1 MNSIKTQIQIIIIL
15 LAGLA
20 LSGCTSM
27 RAIESTISLAE
38 QVSVGDH
45 LVVYE
50 KSGRVVDMTVRVID
64 TDKLSGTLGTEG
76 GAPVDVLLAD
86 IEKIEVEKID
96 GAKTTLAVVGVTVV
110 AVPVV
115 FLAAFTGAL
124 AGY

>member
-1 MNSIKTQIQIIIIL
+1 MSNTKTHFKIIVLI

-27 RAIESTISLAE
+27 RAIESNASVAE
-38 QVSVGDH
+38 QISVGEH

-64 TDKLSGTLGTEG
+64 TDRLGGTLGTEG
-76 GAPVDVLLAD
+76 GAPVEVLLAD
-86 IEKIEVEKID
+86 IEKIEVERID

-115 FLAAFTGAL
+115 FFAAFTGAL

>member
-1 MNSIKTQIQIIIIL
+1 MSKTKTHIQIIVL
-15 LAGLA
+15 LMAGLT

-27 RAIESTISLAE
+27 RAIESNTSVAE
-38 QVSVGDH
+38 EISVGEH

-50 KSGRVVDMTVRVID
+50 NSGRVVDMTVRVID
-64 TDKLSGTLGTEG
+64 TDRLGGTLGTEG
-76 GAPVDVLLAD
+76 GAPVEVLLAD
-86 IEKIEVEKID
+86 IEKIDVERID

>member
-1 MNSIKTQIQIIIIL
+1 MSNTKTHFKIIVLI

-27 RAIESTISLAE
+27 RAIESNASVAE
-38 QVSVGDH
+38 QISVGEH

-64 TDKLSGTLGTEG
+64 TDRLGGTLGTEG
-76 GAPVDVLLAD
+76 GAPVEVLLAD
-86 IEKIEVEKID
+86 IEKIEVERID

>member
-1 MNSIKTQIQIIIIL
+1 MSNTKTHFKIIVLI

-27 RAIESTISLAE
+27 RAIESNASVAE
-38 QVSVGDH
+38 QISVGEH

-64 TDKLSGTLGTEG
+64 TDRLGGTLGTEG
-76 GAPVDVLLAD
+76 GAPVEVLHAD
-86 IEKIEVEKID
+86 IEKIEVERID

-115 FLAAFTGAL
+115 FFAAFTGAL